1 MTESDALMRAIVENP
16 DEDTP
21 RLVFADWLDENAD
34 ALPTPAVERA
44 RAAFI
49 RSDIEASR
57 MDAFDPRRV
66 RWERIE
72 KPRREGERWA
82 RAVLPRLRAGLTFTR
97 DPLFRLGFPWSVQ
110 FAPSVS
116 AIPPGPPVLAFPF
129 ERVRYDGSGFFGLEQ
144 LRASPWRSRLTAI
157 EFERGNTS
165 SIGVQRLFTLDGLD
179 RLDSLAFRREAINA
193 PEARDL
199 LRSPLFP
206 RLKALTITGAPVGM
220 MLASAFA
227 QVGPGQLRELHLS
240 DCRLSPAMLGG
251 ILGAVAS
258 GRIEALT
265 AGGDRIG
272 APEKFR
278 VLAREVLPPLRRLD
292 MSDDSPKETGLE
304 AFLASPLPSALQE
317 LQLAG
322 CNLNSDRTRLL
333 AGGAFGNLRALNL
346 SRNPVGN
353 EGLAALARSPH
364 LSGLL
369 SLELGYSQVGD
380 EGVLAL
386 LESPLADGLAYL
398 DITGSPAS
406 EETKELLV
414 GRMGDRVRV

>member
-1 MTESDALMRAIVENP
+1 MTEYEALVRAIAENP

-34 ALPTPAVERA
+34 ALPNPAMERA
-44 RAAFI
+44 RAQFI
-49 RSDIEASR
+49 RLDIELSSL
-57 MDAFDPRRV
+57 DAFDSRRV

-72 KPRREGERWA
+72 KPRREGERWS
-82 RAVLPRLRAGLTFTR
+82 RAMLPHLPVNLSFTH
-97 DPLFRLGFPWSVQ
+97 DPLFRRGFPWSLR
-110 FAPSVS
+110 FAPMYLR
-116 AIPPGPPVLAFPF
+116 PPDPPADAFPL
-129 ERVRYDGSGFFGLEQ
+129 ERVCYDGSGYVGLSQ
-144 LRASPWRSRLTAI
+144 LQASPWRNRLRAI

-165 SIGVQRLFTLDGLD
+165 SVGVPRLFTLDGLD
-179 RLDSLAFRREAINA
+179 RLEGLAFRRSAISA

-206 RLKALTITGAPVGM
+206 RLRLLTVTDSPVGP

-227 QVGPGQLRELHLS
+227 EVGAGNLRELHVPG
-240 DCRLSPAMLGG
+240 CHLSPAALGG
-251 ILGAVAS
+251 ILGAVAQ
-258 GRIEALT
+258 GNIEALS

-292 MSDDSPKETGLE
+292 MSDDAPKEAGLE

-317 LQLAG
+317 LRLAG
-322 CNLNSDRTRLL
+322 CNLNTDRTRLL
-333 AGGAFGNLRALNL
+333 AGGEFDNLRALNL

-353 EGLAALARSPH
+353 VGVAALSQSPH
-364 LSGLL
+364 LAGLV
-369 SLELGYSQVGD
+369 SLELSYSQVGD
-380 EGVLAL
+380 EGILAL

-398 DITGSPAS
+398 DLTGSPAS